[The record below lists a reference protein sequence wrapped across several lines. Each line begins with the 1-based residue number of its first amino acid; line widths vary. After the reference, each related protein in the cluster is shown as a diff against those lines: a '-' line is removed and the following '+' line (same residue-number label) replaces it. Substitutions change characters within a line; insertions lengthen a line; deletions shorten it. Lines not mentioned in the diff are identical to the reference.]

1 MGFHICL
8 EKDFGRLSDAPI
20 CNTVSLEAVK
30 EMRTEQAF
38 QLQLII
44 QILMTDYLQQEID
57 ISEDVG
63 KGSTASS
70 GHITISFAIKS
81 YSSYCVELHLC
92 KEQICNATSETPP
105 SPCGSHTPHTGREL
119 MPEDP
124 TYPRAPFFSFA
135 L

>member
-1 MGFHICL
+1 MH
-8 EKDFGRLSDAPI
+8 
-20 CNTVSLEAVK
+20 
-30 EMRTEQAF
+30 TEQAF

-81 YSSYCVELHLC
+81 YSKTLC
-92 KEQICNATSETPP
+92 GTAFVQRADMQCNFRDSTISLWLTHTS
-105 SPCGSHTPHTGREL
+105 HRE
-119 MPEDP
+119 
-124 TYPRAPFFSFA
+124 RADAQGPYLSMSSFLLLCSLNFLPA
-135 L
+135 